1 MLTPSRTVLLLLIM
15 LLAACGDPYRKLAAG
30 YHFEGV
36 PGQPDYSLL
45 ENWAAHPNKHDPSDS
60 VPEPLRDKYSP
71 DIAVDVFFI
80 HPTTYV
86 GKAEPFGLNGSVTD
100 AELAAKTDYSSIL
113 FQASVFNEAG
123 RVFAPRYRQA
133 HYKAYFPLTNA
144 DTVAAA
150 AAFELAYEDVKAAFM
165 YYMQHFNHG
174 RPIII
179 ASHSQGTN
187 HGIRLLHELF
197 DGKPLQQQLV
207 AAYLVGMPLQA
218 GYFKSIQ
225 PCTTPAQTGCAC
237 SWRTFKDGYRPEYIR
252 HETVA
257 AVVTNPL
264 TWTST
269 QPNATRAQNPGS
281 VLLKFNKVLPGV
293 VNASV
298 GDGVLWTNKPRFF
311 GNVLLR
317 SKNYHVADLNL
328 FYVSIRNNAKLRA
341 EAFSANAREGGKK

>member
-1 MLTPSRTVLLLLIM
+1 MLTSFRAVLLLLMM

-36 PGQPDYSLL
+36 SGQPDYSLL

-60 VPEPLRDKYSP
+60 IPEPLRASYMP
-71 DIAVDVFFI
+71 DTSVDVFFI

-86 GKAEPFGLNGSVTD
+86 DKSEPFGLNGSVTD
-100 AELAAKTDYSSIL
+100 PKLAAKTDYSSIL

-123 RVFAPRYRQA
+123 RVYAPRYRQA
-133 HYKAYFPLTNA
+133 HYKAYFPRTHA
-144 DTVAAA
+144 DTLDAT
-150 AAFELAYEDVKAAFM
+150 AAFELAYEDVKTAFL
-165 YYMQHFNHG
+165 YYLQHFNNG

-207 AAYLVGMPLQA
+207 AAYLVGMPLQT

-225 PCTTPAQTGCAC
+225 TCTSPAQTGCAC
-237 SWRTFKDGYRPEYIR
+237 SWRTFKNGYRPEYIR
-252 HETVA
+252 HEKFE

-269 QPNATRAQNPGS
+269 LPDAARAQNPGS
-281 VLLKFNKVLPGV
+281 VLLNFNKVMPGV

-317 SKNYHVADLNL
+317 SRNYHVADLNL

-341 EAFSANAREGGKK
+341 EAFSANGREGGKK